1 MPTDNR
7 FASLYEEE
15 EEIQPVKKEVKVEK
29 KGRVNEKRVGN
40 IRPGKREFDRHSGTG
55 RGREIPKNG
64 SGPRNWGNPKDVKEQ
79 LSDETQEV
87 EKSPVE
93 EVEEKPEEPKPVVYT
108 LEEYEAQRK
117 AKMSSL
123 IGKKTPRAV
132 EAPVTEKIERVEEDY
147 FVGEG
152 IKKKERRA
160 KGQDEEEAEPETILT
175 FQAVD
180 GASRSYA
187 YRERRSDDRR
197 GDRSEG
203 RRGGRGGRDDRRPRT
218 PKLNL
223 KSERAFPKL

>member
-1 MPTDNR
+1 MVICR
-7 FASLYEEE
+7 
-15 EEIQPVKKEVKVEK
+15 
-29 KGRVNEKRVGN
+29 
-40 IRPGKREFDRHSGTG
+40 
-55 RGREIPKNG
+55 
-64 SGPRNWGNPKDVKEQ
+64 
-79 LSDETQEV
+79 SDETQEV

-147 FVGEG
+147 FVVGAGGGGDEQGEG

-187 YRERRSDDRR
+187 YRERRSEDRR

-203 RRGGRGGRDDRRPRT
+203 RRGGRGGRDDRRPRA

-223 KSERAFPKL
+223 KSERAFPKLQWDLTFLT